1 MTRRHRLMAIIL
13 GTVLCTALA
22 APAAVAAGHR
32 GPYECARELNCSPA
46 EINQMSMRERIT
58 FVHALTEGPAAELVG
73 DYEPRWA
80 NITGVID
87 YFADAGLGEPGSW
100 ISYVDAGILHG
111 IERGIAIALGRG
123 SETGGNP
130 GALLWA
136 SYLQR
141 LAAGKLTDR
150 MTHDKAWSTA
160 EQASTEYGVHLAEQ
174 VHGIEPNRAEQGL
187 YQFSEMYRWVLR
199 NRPTP
204 LSGPVTPGEQEQL
217 LFLDWFTDVSNPVPA
232 RKSTEFAYEYSSMHP
247 LAGTLG
253 VAALFRAYTVA
264 LWDDYL
270 ADTGGVQIG

>member
-1 MTRRHRLMAIIL
+1 MTRRHRITTIL
-13 GTVLCTALA
+13 LSTVLVALLAPPTAS
-22 APAAVAAGHR
+22 AAGHR
-32 GPYECARELNCSPA
+32 GPRECARELDCSA
-46 EINQMSMRERIT
+46 EEINRMSMRERIE
-58 FVHALTEGPAAELVG
+58 FVHALTDGPAAKLVG

-87 YFADAGLGEPGSW
+87 YFADAGLGRPGSW

-111 IERGIAIALGRG
+111 IERGVAIALGRG

-136 SYLQR
+136 GYLRR

-150 MTHDKAWSTA
+150 AAHDRAWSVA
-160 EQASTEYGVHLAEQ
+160 EQASTEYGVYLAERK
-174 VHGIEPNRAEQGL
+174 HGIQPTRAEQGL
-187 YQFSEMYRWVLR
+187 YQFSEVYRWALR

-204 LSGPVTPGEQEQL
+204 LSGPVAPGEQRQL

-232 RKSTEFAYEYSSMHP
+232 RRGTEFAYDYSSMHP

-253 VAALFRAYTVA
+253 VAALFHAYTVA
-264 LWDDYL
+264 LWDDFL
-270 ADTGGVQIG
+270 ADTAAVQTG